1 MKIVINDANILID
14 LAKLELLNIFSK
26 INFELHTTDFVI
38 AELNDEQK
46 SPVSKLIKSGK
57 LKVIQTD
64 DVIDFQGIT
73 EILEKSNGL
82 SFEDCSVWYYS
93 KKLVG
98 ALLTGD
104 GKLRKQATKEGVEVR
119 GIIFIFDELLKQ
131 NLISFKIA
139 IEKIS
144 QLSLLNNRLPKRD
157 IELRIKCW
165 KEEKYVG

>member
-1 MKIVINDANILID
+1 M
-14 LAKLELLNIFSK
+14 
-26 INFELHTTDFVI
+26 
-38 AELNDEQK
+38 
-46 SPVSKLIKSGK
+46 
-57 LKVIQTD
+57 
-64 DVIDFQGIT
+64 
-73 EILEKSNGL
+73 
-82 SFEDCSVWYYS
+82 
-93 KKLVG
+93 
-98 ALLTGD
+98 TGD

-144 QLSLLNNRLPKRD
+144 QLSLLNNRLPKRE

>member
-26 INFELHTTDFVI
+26 INFELHTTDCVI

-46 SPVSKLIKSGK
+46 SPVLKLIKSGK
-57 LKVIQTD
+57 LKVIKTD